1 MTLRP
6 WETSPSQSAPIVWP
20 PAITALLLVKAR
32 APRQPPKARSRWVR
46 MQTLVP
52 PLMARAPSRLAEGA
66 VPVDVVPLLWV
77 TARKDQT
84 PMLRLSAPARRPA
97 ASTRRHWALV
107 DWHPVAAVAPL
118 VVQLPQPATLLLPD
132 LALCRPH
139 PTSH

>member
-6 WETSPSQSAPIVWP
+6 GETSPSQSAPIVWP

-66 VPVDVVPLLWV
+66 RPVEVVPLLWV
-77 TARKDQT
+77 TARKEQT

-97 ASTRRHWALV
+97 ASTQRPWALV
-107 DWHPVAAVAPL
+107 DWHPVETVSPL
-118 VVQLPQPATLLLPD
+118 VVTMPRQAILNLQS
-132 LALCRPH
+132 LALMT
-139 PTSH
+139 PTTAP